1 MHQPN
6 LFSGTS
12 TKNFDIAWTTCTR
25 QAVAATTRT
34 QHLKC
39 VKGFFVGVLVFEFE
53 ISSVCLG
60 ASYFKTRAKLAKTN
74 RTGFALAPEK
84 TALPNAAAV
93 GVVGLLLG

>member
-1 MHQPN
+1 M
-6 LFSGTS
+6 
-12 TKNFDIAWTTCTR
+12 
-25 QAVAATTRT
+25 AATTRT

-39 VKGFFVGVLVFEFE
+39 VKGFFVGVLVFEFEGE

-93 GVVGLLLG
+93 GVVGLLLGWGVFVFVV